1 MLAITEFQLTQLRGA
16 MWGRLRSALLQQIK
30 RDFPAKVQGHPDE
43 ALEDY
48 VLLMLQFGAKYR
60 LERTPSLHRLVALQ
74 MQYNFKPDLDPSL
87 RLALE
92 QFALDES
99 VRLDRFERALTG
111 ESGLKLIQLDS
122 PMHAPEGWND

>member
-16 MWGRLRSALLQQIK
+16 MWSRLRSALLQQIK
-30 RDFPAKVQGHPDE
+30 RDFPDKVKGHSNE

-48 VLLMLQFGAKYR
+48 VLLMLQFGAQHR

-74 MQYNFKPDLDPSL
+74 MQYDFNPELDPGP

-99 VRLDRFERALTG
+99 LRLDHFERALKG
-111 ESGLKLIQLDS
+111 GSGLKLIQLDS
-122 PMHAPEGWND
+122 PMHAAEGWND